1 MALTTSKTYYRQ
13 QFGPL
18 MPDVYV
24 APYPYCLHCKVRQAS
39 ASGADW
45 YKVRCLPEPLH
56 PLTLSALL
64 ARHASCWLMHPAKQS
79 PSCPPKV
86 HGDS

>member
-39 ASGADW
+39 PSGSDW
-45 YKVRCLPEPLH
+45 YKVRSQGSL
-56 PLTLSALL
+56 LSAHLSTDSICKRSAEGVTYYTCFL
-64 ARHASCWLMHPAKQS
+64 ASSSAICH
-79 PSCPPKV
+79 
-86 HGDS
+86 